1 MTMLPICLST
11 PSSCSSQSQIFFRFG
26 SKPLTYFGKD
36 INIRWILKGQGFLGV
51 PGAIS
56 AREVSLKIQAT
67 KFIYTS
73 VVEGSE
79 ISGSSDV
86 TNSPSYLNE
95 PNNLEPEFSNNLND
109 SVGANDG
116 SIPLGSGGE
125 LNFADDASMSTL
137 TDQLSYD
144 TNELSKSSASQ
155 PTVPWDDAMGVSENP
170 LVMVDDAITKLKTTI
185 EEFVSSVNAS
195 INASV
200 GKGESAVKSTL
211 DSITAS
217 LTDTTKS
224 INEAIGSSVNQ
235 AEKVAG
241 NGATGFSD
249 DFKEA
254 TGNASTVAFNVLRKT
269 IVGAEDLLA
278 GGTSYA
284 VYSYSYAKELL
295 PPEAQ
300 NVLNKTEIKAVGFLT
315 PVKTALDQVY
325 FGIEGLVAYLGLDP
339 NDPVIPFVLLLGT
352 SSTLGIAYRILI
364 YGGYSGDLSPNS
376 TLELLTREDDVVLI
390 DVRPEASREKD
401 GVPDLRRGAR
411 FRYASV
417 TLPEIDGSVRKLV
430 VRGND
435 LDDALTAAVIRN
447 LKIVRDMSKVIVMDA
462 DGTRSKSIARSLKK
476 LGVKRPYLLHGGFR
490 SWVKNGLRI
499 KQLKPETTLTILN
512 EEAEAILEEIKPT
525 PLKTFSYTAA
535 TVAAIYALL
544 EWEKTLQLI
553 GVVAIAK
560 TIYSRVSSYENSE
573 DFRQD
578 LRLLLVPVTLGTDAF
593 SWAAKKLE
601 PSRVGLPTSPSS
613 SAVQDRVLQAAA
625 KHESQPSDSEE
636 MQDVSRESVAP
647 VDENVDLPEA

>member
-1 MTMLPICLST
+1 MLAFSLSGMTMLPICLST
-11 PSSCSSQSQIFFRFG
+11 PSSCSSQSQIFFRYG
-26 SKPLTYFGKD
+26 SRPLTYFGND
-36 INIRWILKGQGFLGV
+36 INIRYILKGRGFLGV

-56 AREVSLKIQAT
+56 AREVSLKTQAT

-73 VVEGSE
+73 VVEGPE
-79 ISGSSDV
+79 VSGSSDI
-86 TNSPSYLNE
+86 TNSSSYLNE
-95 PNNLEPEFSNNLND
+95 LNNLEPEFSNNLND
-109 SVGANDG
+109 SVGADVG

-125 LNFADDASMSTL
+125 LNYAEDASMSSL

-144 TNELSKSSASQ
+144 TNELSKSAASQ

-185 EEFVSSVNAS
+185 DEFVSSVNAS

-200 GKGESAVKSTL
+200 GKGESALKSTL

-241 NGATGFSD
+241 NGATGFSG

-254 TGNASTVAFNVLRKT
+254 TGNASTIAFNVLRKT

-295 PPEAQ
+295 PPEAR
-300 NVLNKTEIKAVGFLT
+300 NVLNETETKAVGFLT
-315 PVKTALDQVY
+315 PVKTALKQVY
-325 FGIEGLVAYLGLDP
+325 FGIKGLVAYLGLDP
-339 NDPVIPFVLLLGT
+339 NDPIIPFVLLLGA
-352 SSTLGIAYRILI
+352 SATLGITYRILT

-390 DVRPEASREKD
+390 DASREKD

-417 TLPEIDGSVRKLV
+417 TLSEIDGSVRKLV
-430 VRGND
+430 VRGKD
-435 LDDALTAAVIRN
+435 LDDDLTAAVIRN
-447 LKIVRDMSKVIVMDA
+447 LKIVR
-462 DGTRSKSIARSLKK
+462 
-476 LGVKRPYLLHGGFR
+476 RPYLLHGGFR

-499 KQLKPETTLTILN
+499 KELKPETTLTILN

-525 PLKTFSYTAA
+525 PLKTFSYAAGTA
-535 TVAAIYALL
+535 AAIYALS

-601 PSRVGLPTSPSS
+601 PSRVGLPTSPST

-625 KHESQPSDSEE
+625 KHESQPSDSDE
-636 MQDVSRESVAP
+636 MQDVSCEAVP
-647 VDENVDLPEA
+647 PMDENVDLSEA

>member
-1 MTMLPICLST
+1 MLPICLSN
-11 PSSCSSQSQIFFRFG
+11 PSSCSSQSQIFFGYG
-26 SKPLTYFGKD
+26 SRPLTYFGKD
-36 INIRWILKGQGFLGV
+36 INIRYILKGRGFLGV

-56 AREVSLKIQAT
+56 AREVSLKTQAT

-73 VVEGSE
+73 VVEGPE
-79 ISGSSDV
+79 VSGSSDI
-86 TNSPSYLNE
+86 TNSSSYLNE
-95 PNNLEPEFSNNLND
+95 LNNLEPEFSNNLND
-109 SVGANDG
+109 SVGADVG

-125 LNFADDASMSTL
+125 LNFAEDASMSTL

-144 TNELSKSSASQ
+144 TNELSKSAASQ

-170 LVMVDDAITKLKTTI
+170 LVMVDDAITKLKSTI

-200 GKGESAVKSTL
+200 GKGESALQSTL
-211 DSITAS
+211 DSISAS

-224 INEAIGSSVNQ
+224 INEAIGSSVNK

-241 NGATGFSD
+241 SGATGFSG

-295 PPEAQ
+295 PPEAR
-300 NVLNKTEIKAVGFLT
+300 NVLNETETKAVGFLT
-315 PVKTALDQVY
+315 PVKTALKQVY

-339 NDPVIPFVLLLGT
+339 NDQIIPFVLLLGT
-352 SSTLGIAYRILI
+352 SATLGITYRILT

-390 DVRPEASREKD
+390 DASREKD

-430 VRGND
+430 VRGKD
-435 LDDALTAAVIRN
+435 LDDDLTAAVIRN
-447 LKIVRDMSKVIVMDA
+447 LKIVRDRSKVIVMDA

-499 KQLKPETTLTILN
+499 KQLRPETTLTILN

-525 PLKTFSYTAA
+525 PLKTFSYAAGTA
-535 TVAAIYALL
+535 AAIYALSG
-544 EWEKTLQLI
+544 EHQWEKTLQLI

-625 KHESQPSDSEE
+625 KHESQPSDSDE

-647 VDENVDLPEA
+647 VDENVDLSEA